1 MRFVEHELTKEV
13 CLLLCRKYVT
23 LPHFRN
29 ISTKHVKVNFFV
41 TENLVLEKRK
51 EAQMEVKFLSN

>member
-1 MRFVEHELTKEV
+1 MRFVEHELTKVV
-13 CLLLCRKYVT
+13 CLLLRKKYLT

-29 ISTKHVKVNFFV
+29 ISAKQVKVNFIA
-41 TENLVLEKRK
+41 TENLVLEKRE